1 MPLLLS
7 ASFSRPFSRSVV
19 VVAIVAAV
27 LGAVS
32 SISLI
37 STYRLTPL
45 TTQLLLIIIT
55 VTTLSRCC
63 IVALTDLYQPTHP
76 SDDTGKLRALSSV
89 PYSPNTAVQLA
100 NACVM
105 FTTSLCISNILQR
118 HKVPLINASSIMHL
132 HSMIGCVMT
141 DLSADTKAQV
151 FHAQQEAADW
161 RYKYGYEI
169 TPDALA
175 RRMANINQVC
185 ARRAGMRPLGI
196 CAYLI

>member
-19 VVAIVAAV
+19 VVAIVATV

-45 TTQLLLIIIT
+45 TTQVSFIRFLMPNSVSSYFSSSLLSPPFLGAASSLSLT
-55 VTTLSRCC
+55 STNPLTPLTT
-63 IVALTDLYQPTHP
+63 
-76 SDDTGKLRALSSV
+76 
-89 PYSPNTAVQLA
+89 QLA
-100 NACVM
+100 DARVM
-105 FTTSLCISNILQR
+105 FATSLCISNILQH
-118 HKVPLINASSIMHL
+118 HKVPEKLIDASSIMHL

>member
-7 ASFSRPFSRSVV
+7 ASFSRPFSHSVV
-19 VVAIVAAV
+19 VVTIVAAI
-27 LGAVS
+27 LSAVS

-45 TTQLLLIIIT
+45 TTQLLLIVVT
-55 VTTLSRCC
+55 VATLSWHC

-89 PYSPNTAVQLA
+89 PYSPNTAIQLA
-100 NACVM
+100 DARVM
-105 FTTSLCISNILQR
+105 FATSLCISNILQH
-118 HKVPLINASSIMHL
+118 HKVPEKLIDASSITHL

-141 DLSADTKAQV
+141 DLLADTKAQV

-185 ARRAGMRPLGI
+185 VRRAGM
-196 CAYLI
+196 